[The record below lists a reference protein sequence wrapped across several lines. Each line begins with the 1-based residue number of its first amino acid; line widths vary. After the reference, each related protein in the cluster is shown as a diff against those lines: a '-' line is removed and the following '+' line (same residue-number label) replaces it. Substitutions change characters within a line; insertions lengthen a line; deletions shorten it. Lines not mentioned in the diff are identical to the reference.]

1 MDIQT
6 LTPVRAYTAL
16 PNQNSAANREGEVRP
31 GLIGEGDNPVYLQTL
46 ACICINQRGVWVWE
60 PLAHLSSARWSQIR
74 DSVAQSLETSFE
86 LIKPAKFEKIKKEL
100 KVKDEALLILK
111 DLYEKLSRDE
121 KLAMLKTHK
130 NTFMGRHTCRACLIL
145 SNKLTFCV
153 HADCTGLCNS
163 CAEKNK
169 DTCLAC
175 GKKQE
180 KECPICQE
188 TKSTD
193 DLMASSSSSCRHSVC
208 YKCYAMAFQ
217 KGHPIW
223 DCPLCRQEFTTV
235 QKTHRLKA
243 SIARRITFDSDDE
256 DNIELSESI
265 VIDDDDDDEWEDPAG
280 FASLG
285 NGTPTAQA
293 IQAARPPYRLV
304 DPPPGGVA
312 AAAAFTAHAVA
323 AFSARAVASAAR
335 AAAAEVR
342 AARAGQIA
350 LGL

>member
-130 NTFMGRHTCRACLIL
+130 KHFYGSTHLPCLP
-145 SNKLTFCV
+145 
-153 HADCTGLCNS
+153 NS
-163 CAEKNK
+163 E
-169 DTCLAC
+169 
-175 GKKQE
+175 
-180 KECPICQE
+180 
-188 TKSTD
+188 
-193 DLMASSSSSCRHSVC
+193 
-208 YKCYAMAFQ
+208 
-217 KGHPIW
+217 
-223 DCPLCRQEFTTV
+223 
-235 QKTHRLKA
+235 
-243 SIARRITFDSDDE
+243 
-256 DNIELSESI
+256 
-265 VIDDDDDDEWEDPAG
+265 
-280 FASLG
+280 
-285 NGTPTAQA
+285 
-293 IQAARPPYRLV
+293 
-304 DPPPGGVA
+304 
-312 AAAAFTAHAVA
+312 
-323 AFSARAVASAAR
+323 
-335 AAAAEVR
+335 
-342 AARAGQIA
+342 
-350 LGL
+350 